1 MATDFSEYAGQAV
14 AIVLAGT
21 VHLEHESFGYNKIFI
36 RSRNYLRLI
45 DLRCK
50 LGEIYA
56 GNTETKL
63 SCHDSTNP

>member
-21 VHLEHESFGYNKIFI
+21 VHLEHESSGYNNILVGAEAI
-36 RSRNYLRLI
+36 SARSI
-45 DLRCK
+45 CK

-56 GNTETKL
+56 GNTETEL